1 MLLRGRGGKHFCAEL
16 RTVCKGFS
24 SLIMIANF
32 GFGFGFEI
40 VVCLLLLVFYIHL
53 IFLGALN
60 LYLLNLVGYDD
71 FYSFTND

>member
-40 VVCLLLLVFYIHL
+40 VVCFLLLVF
-53 IFLGALN
+53 
-60 LYLLNLVGYDD
+60 
-71 FYSFTND
+71 FYPPYFSWCVKSVSLKFGRL

>member
-40 VVCLLLLVFYIHL
+40 VVCFLLLFFLSTLFFLVR
-53 IFLGALN
+53 
-60 LYLLNLVGYDD
+60 
-71 FYSFTND
+71 